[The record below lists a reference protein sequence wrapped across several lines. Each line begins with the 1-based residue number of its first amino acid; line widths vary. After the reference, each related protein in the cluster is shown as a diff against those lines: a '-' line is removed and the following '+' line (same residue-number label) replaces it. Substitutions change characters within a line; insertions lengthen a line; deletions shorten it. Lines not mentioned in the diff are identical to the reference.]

1 MPRINLD
8 LSTLQKTRNALQDAL
23 ANQRVL
29 EQRITNTKAALDTA
43 LRAGES
49 PNFTVPLQERI
60 REDTA
65 TRAALA
71 EQQRALRARIDT
83 AANGLLQQRD
93 RKSVV

>member
-49 PNFTVPLQERI
+49 PNFTEI
-60 REDTA
+60 G
-65 TRAALA
+65 RAH
-71 EQQRALRARIDT
+71 
-83 AANGLLQQRD
+83 
-93 RKSVV
+93 V